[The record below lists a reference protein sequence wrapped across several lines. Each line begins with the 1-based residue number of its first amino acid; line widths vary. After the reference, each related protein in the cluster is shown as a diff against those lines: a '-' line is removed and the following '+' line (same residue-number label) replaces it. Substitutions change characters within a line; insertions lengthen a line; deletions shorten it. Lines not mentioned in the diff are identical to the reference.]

1 LKSKIP
7 ILIFLV
13 IIGIYTSAT
22 QELLAYS
29 EAKKIQPGDVIEIL
43 VYGQGDLSRVVKVST
58 DGTINFPF
66 LNDLPV
72 DGLTLN
78 ELRDIISV
86 QLSKYV
92 ERKPIVTLNFLS
104 TYLIGVTVLGQ
115 VLKPGTYQI
124 PQNASIQG
132 AIGQAGGFIPGAK
145 IKELQLIRQLDTEK
159 QILPV
164 NLEKFIIEADLSLLP
179 TLEDGDVI
187 FVPGWPGATAVKIAG
202 EVKIPGNYEVFADF
216 QNILDVIF
224 KAGGAT
230 DDADLTKVLLISFHE
245 QQQKEQEI
253 NIKECLEHKKY
264 EAIPKVVPGDVIF
277 VPEKSNRWKQF
288 VQIMRDITSFATL
301 YIIFRY
307 GRRL

>member
-1 LKSKIP
+1 LKLKNP
-7 ILIFLV
+7 ILFLLV
-13 IIGIYTSAT
+13 IGGIFASMT

-29 EAKKIQPGDVIEIL
+29 ESKKIQSGDVIEIL
-43 VYGQGDLSRVVKVST
+43 VYGQGDLSRVVKVSV

-66 LNDLPV
+66 LSDLPV

-104 TYLIGVTVLGQ
+104 TYLISVTVLGQ

-132 AIGQAGGFIPGAK
+132 AIGQAGSFIPGAK
-145 IKELQLIRQLDTEK
+145 LKELQLIRQLDSEK
-159 QILPV
+159 QTIPV
-164 NLEKFIIEADLSLLP
+164 DLEKFIIEADLSLLP
-179 TLEDGDVI
+179 NLEDGDVI

-202 EVKIPGNYEVFADF
+202 EVKIPGNYEVFANF
-216 QNILDVIF
+216 QNILDIIF

-230 DDADLTKVLLISFHE
+230 DDADLTKVVLISFHE
-245 QQQKEQEI
+245 QQQKEEEI
-253 NIKECLEHKKY
+253 NIQKCLEQKKY
-264 EAIPKVVPGDVIF
+264 DAIPKVVPGDVIF
-277 VPEKSNRWKQF
+277 VPAKKEIWKQF
-288 VQIMRDITSFATL
+288 VQVMRDLTSFATL

>member
-1 LKSKIP
+1 MLW
-7 ILIFLV
+7 
-13 IIGIYTSAT
+13 GIYGSITSG
-22 QELLAYS
+22 LSAYP
-29 EAKKIQPGDVIEIL
+29 ETKKIQYGDVIEIL
-43 VYGQGDLSRVVKVST
+43 VYGQEDLSRVVKVSP

-66 LNDLPV
+66 ISDLPV

-78 ELRDIISV
+78 ELRDIITV

-104 TYLIGVTVLGQ
+104 TYMIGITVLGQ

-132 AIGQAGGFIPGAK
+132 AIGQAGGFNPGAK

-159 QILPV
+159 TIIPV
-164 NLEKFIIEADLSLLP
+164 DLEKFIIEADLSLLP

-202 EVKIPGNYEVFADF
+202 EVKIPGNYEVFANF
-216 QNILDVIF
+216 QNVLDIIF

-230 DDADLTKVLLISFHE
+230 DEADLTKVMLISFHE
-245 QQQKEQEI
+245 QKQKEQEI
-253 NIKECLEHKKY
+253 DIKKCLENKKY
-264 EAIPKVVPGDVIF
+264 DAIPKVVPGDVIF
-277 VPEKSNRWKQF
+277 IPEKKNLWKQF
-288 VQIMRDITSFATL
+288 VQIMRDFTSFATL

>member
-1 LKSKIP
+1 
-7 ILIFLV
+7 V
-13 IIGIYTSAT
+13 IGGIYASMT

-29 EAKKIQPGDVIEIL
+29 ESKKIQSGDVIEIL
-43 VYGQGDLSRVVKVST
+43 VYGQGDLSRVVKVSS

-66 LNDLPV
+66 LSDLPV

-104 TYLIGVTVLGQ
+104 TYMISVTVLGQ

-132 AIGQAGGFIPGAK
+132 AIGQAGSFIPGAK
-145 IKELQLIRQLDTEK
+145 LKELQLIRQLDSEK
-159 QILPV
+159 QTIPV
-164 NLEKFIIEADLSLLP
+164 DLEKFIIEADLSLLP
-179 TLEDGDVI
+179 NLEDGDVI

-202 EVKIPGNYEVFADF
+202 EVKIPGNYEVFANF

-230 DDADLTKVLLISFHE
+230 EDADLTKVVLISFHE
-245 QQQKEQEI
+245 QQEKEEEI
-253 NIKECLEHKKY
+253 NIQKCLEQKKY
-264 EAIPKVVPGDVIF
+264 DAIPKVVPGDVIF
-277 VPEKSNRWKQF
+277 VPEKKERWKQF
-288 VQIMRDITSFATL
+288 VQVMRDLTGFATL